1 MISSD
6 NGFIAK
12 YNTYGAV
19 VWQKE
24 FDYGGS
30 NAKAIA
36 VDGDGNVYATGY
48 TYSSGAGNVD
58 VFIVKYSSIG
68 AVVWQRT
75 FGGTDEDIGNG
86 IAVDGAGNVYI
97 TGYTASSG
105 VGFVDV
111 FIVKYNSSG
120 GVVWQRTL
128 GAENYDEGVDIAV
141 DGDGNVYV
149 AGYSNSY
156 TTGTLVAKY
165 SSGGTLSWQ
174 NNFIAMS
181 AYGCGMSV
189 DSSNNVYVAARID
202 LSSSEISDYSIAII
216 KYDTDGVPVW
226 QRTISRTGT
235 DETATG
241 MSIDSSNNVYII
253 GYTSSVG
260 GNDVFIAKYTSG
272 GGLSW
277 QRTLGT
283 AGDDKARGI
292 AVDSSG
298 NVYIAGTTGT
308 KLFIAKLPTDGTL
321 TGTYGTYTYASS
333 TFNQDSP
340 TATSESL
347 SLESQT
353 PSTAVLQTGLTPS
366 LSSVDS
372 AFIFT
377 TIPVP

>member
-24 FDYGGS
+24 FDYGGGK
-30 NAKAIA
+30 AKAIA

-86 IAVDGAGNVYI
+86 IAVDGAGNVYV
-97 TGYTASSG
+97 TGTTQSSG

-156 TTGTLVAKY
+156 TNGTLVAKY

-189 DSSNNVYVAARID
+189 DSSNNVYVAALID

-298 NVYIAGTTGT
+298 KVYIAGTTGT

-347 SLESQT
+347 SLESLT